1 MWDLHGFATMSKREP
16 RDIQSVAGLQ
26 EDQPGAKPRAEEF
39 SKHSSGP
46 LPTLSL
52 DSCGPFWLHKEV
64 EYRGVGAEKEDW
76 EKES

>member
-1 MWDLHGFATMSKREP
+1 MWDLHSCATMSKREP
-16 RDIQSVAGLQ
+16 RDIQSGAGLQ

>member
-1 MWDLHGFATMSKREP
+1 MEP
-16 RDIQSVAGLQ
+16 D
-26 EDQPGAKPRAEEF
+26 F
-39 SKHSSGP
+39 SWNKEVK
-46 LPTLSL
+46 LSL